1 VSASPRWTVPPLRTL
16 KPGVGYANGLSG
28 DIPLCDLQNGQ
39 SLPSQFEA
47 SNVGV
52 VYSLALRF

>member
-1 VSASPRWTVPPLRTL
+1 V

-39 SLPSQFEA
+39 SLRSRFKA

>member
-1 VSASPRWTVPPLRTL
+1 L
-16 KPGVGYANGLSG
+16 KPGVGYANCLSG

-39 SLPSQFEA
+39 SLPSQFKA

-52 VYSLALRF
+52 VQSLALRF

>member
-1 VSASPRWTVPPLRTL
+1 L

-28 DIPLCDLQNGQ
+28 DIPLCDLQNGP
-39 SLPSQFEA
+39 SLPSQFKA

-52 VYSLALRF
+52 VQSLALRF